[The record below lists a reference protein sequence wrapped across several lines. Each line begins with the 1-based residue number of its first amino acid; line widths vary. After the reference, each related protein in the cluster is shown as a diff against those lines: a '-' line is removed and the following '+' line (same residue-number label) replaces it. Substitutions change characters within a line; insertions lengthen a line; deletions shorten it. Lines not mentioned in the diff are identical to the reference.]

1 MSILQDASRLDT
13 IQFTC
18 TLPFWSCGGYGS
30 HQYSHISLSPWKCN
44 SQTQAGRNLYP
55 DKLQRRSLGQVTKRQ
70 DNKKMQLRICQG
82 RSQLHHCHRLPGMY
96 FIAASILTAA
106 HKRHKFP
113 SKEVT
118 EGRKN
123 SQKLLSSWKVV
134 LQSGVARRFL
144 HPIWVCSQKISSKIW
159 QESYPLIFLK
169 KWLKW

>member
-13 IQFTC
+13 TQFTC

-30 HQYSHISLSPWKCN
+30 HQFSHISLSPWKCN

-123 SQKLLSSWKVV
+123 SQKPSLFLEGSLAIWSCKEVSTPHLGLQPEDFFQNLAGVLS
-134 LQSGVARRFL
+134 FN
-144 HPIWVCSQKISSKIW
+144 
-159 QESYPLIFLK
+159 FF
-169 KWLKW
+169 